1 MKRLASIRR
10 VMLGTAAVAAFG
22 IATPTMT
29 NAQATT
35 DPNTGAT
42 TGQMDDADDDGFDMG
57 WLGLLGLAGLLG
69 LRKPAHTTVHRDTT
83 TTGRH

>member
-1 MKRLASIRR
+1 MKNAAEIRR
-10 VMLGTAAVAAFG
+10 VMVGTAVVAAMALG
-22 IATPTMT
+22 APATSQ
-29 NAQATT
+29 AQATT
-35 DPNTGAT
+35 DPNTGT
-42 TGQMDDADDDGFDMG
+42 TTQTDDGTNDDGFDMG